1 LAFDPAALA
10 DALTVANGMVDGSA
24 NPTAVSMLL
33 MQQMQAANP
42 QATRQARRL
51 YIGNMPTG
59 LGLTE
64 AMLQE
69 FFNTTVISMG
79 VLTPQPVMSVWI
91 SAEGNFCFV
100 EFRAIKDATACLA
113 LLQGLT
119 LGGRALK
126 IGRPS
131 DYKAPPPHLE
141 NFIVGLPSD
150 SYKPPAPSG
159 SGPVGLLG
167 LNLPTPILNFAS
179 APGQQNHA
187 LGLTMPVFSPPGL
200 TYEAAQLGLSSE
212 PPTEVLMLVNMVTEA
227 ELGVD
232 EDFEDIVLDVREE
245 CEKYGEL
252 LEVVIPRPSGD
263 GPDTKLSG
271 GRDSGPRIG
280 VAVGRI
286 FARFA
291 NVESCAQARNA
302 LDGRTFNSNRVDA
315 SFYDLAKFQAHQYA

>member
-1 LAFDPAALA
+1 
-10 DALTVANGMVDGSA
+10 
-24 NPTAVSMLL
+24 MLL

-59 LGLTE
+59 MGLTE
-64 AMLQE
+64 VMLQE

-131 DYKAPPPHLE
+131 DYKPPPPHLE

-159 SGPVGLLG
+159 DGPVGLLG
-167 LNLPTPILNFAS
+167 LNLPTPTLNFAS

-187 LGLTMPVFSPPGL
+187 LGLTVPVFTPPGL
-200 TYEAAQLGLSSE
+200 TFE
-212 PPTEVLMLVNMVTEA
+212 PPGITEQATEVLLLVNMVTED
-227 ELGVD
+227 ELKTD
-232 EDFEDIVLDVREE
+232 EDFQEIVLDVREE
-245 CEKYGEL
+245 CEKFGEL
-252 LEVVIPRPSGD
+252 LEVVIPRPGESG
-263 GPDTKLSG
+263 
-271 GRDSGPRIG
+271 
-280 VAVGRI
+280 VGRI

-291 NVESCAQARNA
+291 AADSCAKARMA
-302 LDGRTFNSNRVDA
+302 LDGRTFNNNRVDA
-315 SFYDLAKFQAHQYA
+315 SFYDLAKFQERIYV

>member
-1 LAFDPAALA
+1 
-10 DALTVANGMVDGSA
+10 
-24 NPTAVSMLL
+24 

-131 DYKAPPPHLE
+131 DYKPPPPHLE

-167 LNLPTPILNFAS
+167 LNLPTPTLNFAS

-187 LGLTMPVFSPPGL
+187 LGLTMPVFTPTAPSL
-200 TYEAAQLGLSSE
+200 TFENPLGSE
-212 PPTEVLMLVNMVTEA
+212 PPTEVLVLVNMVTEE
-227 ELGVD
+227 ELKVD
-232 EDFEDIVLDVREE
+232 EDFEDIVVDVREE

-263 GPDTKLSG
+263 GPDNKLSG

-280 VAVGRI
+280 IAVGRI

-291 NVESCAQARNA
+291 TVEGCVQAKLA
-302 LDGRTFNSNRVDA
+302 LDGRTFNSNRVTA
-315 SFYDLAKFQAHQYA
+315 SFYDLAKFQAHQYE